1 MSHRNVLSVSLLACL
16 PLLVAVAAGD
26 AAAQSRSGNVQAA
39 ALVPTGKILF
49 RTSAVDPDGT
59 VRASRLLRINADG
72 TALHPLMPMV
82 DAVYNG
88 SPTWSPGGGLV
99 AFERFNTL
107 LDRTDIFL
115 MDSQGQQLHRLTDGS
130 TKFHTPVWGPGGTI
144 AFVSDDGPVHWGYV
158 GSCLGTIRADG
169 SQQQHLFCP
178 GVVPAQRAF
187 SPIRVSRP
195 TWTADGASILIE
207 AGYIGGLTTPEWYSA
222 MYKVDART
230 GAATLLRWQIG
241 EQAGA
246 FAPNGSEALYA
257 QWSCPVEPPCSSTD
271 VLSLYRFDFAS
282 QQSTRLADGYA
293 PLYSPDGD
301 KIAFTRTFSF
311 DPTQPDL
318 PRYDQVFVMNAD
330 GTNVRQLTS
339 TKVDNIE
346 YLAADWSRDGTQ
358 LLVNR
363 TLYSEQ
369 NGRRVNPRPAL
380 RIIDVNTGAI
390 TSVSAGFAYRGAW
403 FQPR

>member
-1 MSHRNVLSVSLLACL
+1 MSRRNFLSASLLACIS
-16 PLLVAVAAGD
+16 LLVAVAAGD
-26 AAAQSRSGNVQAA
+26 AAAQSPSGNVQAA
-39 ALVPTGKILF
+39 ALAPTGKILF

-59 VRASRLLRINADG
+59 VRGSRLLRINADG
-72 TALHPLMPMV
+72 SALHPLMPMV
-82 DAVYNG
+82 EGIFNG

-130 TKFHTPVWGPGGTI
+130 TKFHKPAWGPGGTI

-178 GVVPAQRAF
+178 GVVPAQRAL
-187 SPIRVSRP
+187 SPIEVSRP
-195 TWTADGASILIE
+195 TWTADGTSILIE
-207 AGYIGGLTTPEWYSA
+207 AGYYGGLTAEEWYSA

-230 GAATLLRWQIG
+230 GAATLLTWKIG
-241 EQAGA
+241 EEGGT
-246 FAPNGSEALYA
+246 FAPNGSDAVYV
-257 QWSCPVEPPCSSTD
+257 QWGCPVQPPCSAG
-271 VLSLYRFDFAS
+271 VLSIYRFDIAS
-282 QQSTRLADGYA
+282 QQSTQLADGYA
-293 PLYSPDGD
+293 PLYSPDGSR
-301 KIAFTRTFSF
+301 IAFTRTFLDTT
-311 DPTQPDL
+311 DPDV

-330 GTNVRQLTS
+330 GTNIRQLTS

-346 YLAADWSRDGTQ
+346 YLAADWSRDSTQ

-363 TLYSEQ
+363 TLYSEE

-380 RIIDVNTGAI
+380 RIIDIDSGAI
-390 TSVSAGFAYRGAW
+390 TSVSAGYAYRGAW

>member
-1 MSHRNVLSVSLLACL
+1 MSRRNVLSASLLACL

-26 AAAQSRSGNVQAA
+26 AEAQSRTGNAQA
-39 ALVPTGKILF
+39 ALVPSGKILF

-59 VRASRLLRINADG
+59 VRGSRLLRINADG

-82 DAVYNG
+82 DGVFNG
-88 SPTWSPGGGLV
+88 SPTWSRGGGLV

-115 MDSQGQQLHRLTDGS
+115 MDSQGQGLHRITDGS
-130 TKFHTPVWGPGGTI
+130 AKFHQPVWGPGGTI
-144 AFVSDDGPVHWGYV
+144 AFVSEGGPIHWGYQ
-158 GSCLGTIRADG
+158 GRCLATIRSDG
-169 SQQQHLFCP
+169 RQQNNLYCP
-178 GVVPAQRAF
+178 GVVPAQRAL
-187 SPIRVSRP
+187 SPILVSRP
-195 TWTADGASILIE
+195 TWAADGASILIE
-207 AGYIGGLTTPEWYSA
+207 AGYIGGITAESWYST
-222 MYKVDART
+222 MYKVDLRT
-230 GAATLLRWQIG
+230 GSATQLWHEEFDRQPIVSFAADGLSVVYEHYGVIKRVDFTTGQSITLT
-241 EQAGA
+241 
-246 FAPNGSEALYA
+246 N
-257 QWSCPVEPPCSSTD
+257 
-271 VLSLYRFDFAS
+271 
-282 QQSTRLADGYA
+282 DGYA
-293 PLYSPDGD
+293 PLYSPDGSR
-301 KIAFTRTFSF
+301 IAFTRTIY
-311 DPTQPDL
+311 DGTQADI

-363 TLYSEQ
+363 TLHSEE

-380 RIIDVNTGAI
+380 RIIDINSGAI
-390 TSVSAGFAYRGAW
+390 TPVSAGYAYRGAW